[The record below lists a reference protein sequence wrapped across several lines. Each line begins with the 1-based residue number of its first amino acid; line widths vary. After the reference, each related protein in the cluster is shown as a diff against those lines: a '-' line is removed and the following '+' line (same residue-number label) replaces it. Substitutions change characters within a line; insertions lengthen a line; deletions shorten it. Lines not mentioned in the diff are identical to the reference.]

1 LPVGSYGVLASVT
14 DVLYAAEDTA
24 LTYPARLKTAR
35 LGYDGK
41 GQVVVGSAAELRSAW
56 DSLGAVPCVLERALE
71 LTTEISVVAA
81 RGAAGDFVAYPVTE
95 NLHVDGVLDTSVVP
109 AAVEPEVARQ
119 AVELTRR
126 VADALEYVGVLA
138 VELFVTADELLVNE
152 IAPRPHNSGHW
163 TLDAARTSQF
173 EQQVRAV
180 CGLALGDTSPI
191 AGGVAMVNLLGD
203 LWATREPDWAAAI
216 GPHVAL
222 HLYGKA
228 EPRPGRKMGHLTAWA
243 DTPTAARERALA
255 ARAALSR
262 G

>member
-1 LPVGSYGVLASVT
+1 
-14 DVLYAAEDTA
+14 
-24 LTYPARLKTAR
+24 
-35 LGYDGK
+35 
-41 GQVVVGSAAELRSAW
+41 
-56 DSLGAVPCVLERALE
+56 LGAVPCVLERALE
-71 LTTEISVVAA
+71 LTTEISVVAG
-81 RGAAGDFVAYPVTE
+81 RGTGGEFVAYPVAE
-95 NLHVDGVLDTSVVP
+95 NLHVDGILDVSVVP
-109 AAVEPEVARQ
+109 AAVDAELARQ

-138 VELFVTADELLVNE
+138 VELFVTADGLLVNE

-173 EQQVRAV
+173 ELQVRAV
-180 CGLALGDTSPI
+180 CGVALGDTSLT

-203 LWATREPDWAAAI
+203 VWAAGEPAWAAAI
-216 GPHVAL
+216 GPDVAL

-243 DTPTAARERALA
+243 DTPAAARERALA
-255 ARAALSR
+255 ARSALSR